1 MKKEGVTMFRRMLIA
16 AAAAFGLVQPAAAQ
30 DRVALVLNWTPGADH
45 APLYWAQAQGQF
57 REAGIALTIENGR
70 GSGFAAQ
77 RVGAGQAQIGI
88 VDTPVAFQARAQGA
102 DLTAAMM
109 IYVQSPYGIYWR
121 RSAGIAG
128 PQDFRGRRIGTPPA
142 DAARVMWPMIARAM
156 GIPADGVTWVNIAPP
171 AKVTSLQSGAIDITT
186 EFFTS
191 HHVYQR
197 ALGDD
202 LGFLATRD
210 VGFNPY
216 GNAFFFNAPWLR
228 ANPDAA
234 RRLTRVIQ
242 RAYAACLANPD
253 PCLAATTQAAA
264 MSMEDIRTSW
274 GLVAVLMT
282 SDAGSTLPLGGMDQR
297 RMADTIEA
305 VRTAFNIPAVTP
317 AEVMT
322 NDLLDPA
329 VPAFRG
335 AAR

>member
-1 MKKEGVTMFRRMLIA
+1 MIRRTLLA
-16 AAAAFGLVQPAAAQ
+16 AAAALGLALPASAQ

-45 APLYWAQAQGQF
+45 APLYWAQQQNLY
-57 REAGIALTIENGR
+57 REANIALTIENGR

-77 RVGAGQAQIGI
+77 RVGAGQAQVGI
-88 VDTPVAFQARAQGA
+88 VDAPVALQARAQGA
-102 DLTAAMM
+102 DLVAAMM
-109 IYVQSPYGIYWR
+109 IYAQSPYGIYWR
-121 RSAGIAG
+121 RSAGINT

-156 GIPADGVTWVNIAPP
+156 DIPPDSVSWVNIAPP
-171 AKVTSLQSGAIDITT
+171 AKVTSLQSGTIDITT
-186 EFFTS
+186 EFYTS

-197 ALGDD
+197 ALGND

-216 GNAFFFNAPWLR
+216 GNAFFFNGAWMR

-234 RRLTRVIQ
+234 RRFIRVTQ
-242 RAYAACLANPD
+242 RAYAACLENPE
-253 PCLAATTQAAA
+253 PCLAATAQPAA
-264 MSMEDIRTSW
+264 MSIEDLRVSW

-282 SDAGSTLPLGGMDQR
+282 EAQDATLPLGGMDPR

-305 VRTAFNIPAVTP
+305 VKTAFNIPAATP
-317 AEVMT
+317 AEVST

-335 AAR
+335 ARR

>member
-1 MKKEGVTMFRRMLIA
+1 MIRRAWIA
-16 AAAAFGLVQPAAAQ
+16 AVAALGLAQPAAAQ

-45 APLYWAQAQGQF
+45 APLYWAQQQGMY
-57 REAGIALTIENGR
+57 RDAGIALTIENGR

-88 VDTPVAFQARAQGA
+88 VDTPVALQTRAQGA
-102 DLTAAMM
+102 DLVAGMM
-109 IYVQSPYGIYWR
+109 IYAQSPYGIYWR
-121 RSAGIAG
+121 RSAGINS

-186 EFFTS
+186 EFYTS

-197 ALGDD
+197 ALGED
-202 LGFLATRD
+202 LGFVATRD
-210 VGFNPY
+210 IGFNPY
-216 GNAFFFNAPWLR
+216 GNAFFFNGAWLR
-228 ANPDAA
+228 ANRDAA
-234 RRLTRVIQ
+234 QRWVRVTQ

-282 SDAGSTLPLGGMDQR
+282 SDAGSTRPLGGMDPA
-297 RMADTIEA
+297 RMEATIDA

-329 VPAFRG
+329 VPGFRG
-335 AAR
+335 APR